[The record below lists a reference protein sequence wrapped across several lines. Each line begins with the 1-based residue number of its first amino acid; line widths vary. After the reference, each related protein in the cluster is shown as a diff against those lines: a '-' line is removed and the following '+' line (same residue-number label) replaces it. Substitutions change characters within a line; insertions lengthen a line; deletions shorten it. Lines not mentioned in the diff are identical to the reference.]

1 MVAGERQGARARL
14 DRIARLLRTQP
25 LRVIGRLGEIAC
37 RVLHERGHGLL
48 AAEASLRHRELCTFC
63 VSVDRGQSPMWQLHQ
78 VCSQLH
84 SSPLDQRQPH
94 SARSASAGRKA
105 LKKIVGNTLVALTHR
120 APMTGVLSL
129 ATSVWSRLQIAV
141 LR

>member
-1 MVAGERQGARARL
+1 MARL
-14 DRIARLLRTQP
+14 P
-25 LRVIGRLGEIAC
+25 VGSFMN
-37 RVLHERGHGLL
+37 
-48 AAEASLRHRELCTFC
+48 AAMASLLPKHRYAIESYARFAFPLIAGNPQC
-63 VSVDRGQSPMWQLHQ
+63 GNLHQ

-120 APMTGVLSL
+120 APMTGVLFL